1 MDKLM
6 GELRTVR
13 RPLLTI
19 VDNPDG
25 KPVQMEVNNGDLW
38 ILTDKGS
45 IYVRLVGG
53 QWQQLYIRKHKSI
66 NPKSK

>member
-1 MDKLM
+1 MDEVKVVKRKVLK
-6 GELRTVR
+6 V
-13 RPLLTI
+13 

-45 IYVRLVGG
+45 IYVRLIGG
-53 QWQQLYIRKHKSI
+53 QWQELYVRKHVKL
-66 NPKSK
+66 